1 MRSPARD
8 ELRMAAKKKAA
19 GARREPTFED
29 DDGPELRA
37 TASDRASSAD
47 SAPSSKPRK
56 RRARKKRPAR
66 GIGARIGRIAYWG
79 LVAGLWFG
87 EAYLVVS
94 QDHRP
99 ADERLY
105 AGGSEFSV
113 KVDDLDAQHARLHQA
128 GVAVTA
134 IKAQPWGERNFN
146 FKDPD
151 GYPWCYGQPAG

>member
-1 MRSPARD
+1 
-8 ELRMAAKKKAA
+8 MAAKKKAA

-47 SAPSSKPRK
+47 SAPSSKRK

-87 EAYLVVS
+87 I
-94 QDHRP
+94 HCN
-99 ADERLY
+99 
-105 AGGSEFSV
+105 
-113 KVDDLDAQHARLHQA
+113 HARELSTDARAAFSLSSHSF
-128 GVAVTA
+128 T
-134 IKAQPWGERNFN
+134 
-146 FKDPD
+146 
-151 GYPWCYGQPAG
+151 